1 MTEELI
7 QGSPEWLAARC
18 GKVTASK
25 IADLMAR
32 TKSGYGASRANYMA
46 ELICETLTG
55 QPTESYM
62 NAAMQRGTEKE
73 PDARAAY
80 ELATDADVV
89 TVGFVPHPGI
99 AEAGC
104 SPDGLVGEYGL
115 VEIKA
120 PDTATHIETL
130 LSGAV
135 ADKYV
140 KQMQFQ
146 MACTGRLWCD
156 FVSFDDRLPGS
167 MRLFIKRV
175 ERDDKLI
182 AEIENEIAAFLME
195 LNGKLAQLRAKY
207 ERRQEAA

>member
-7 QGSPEWLAARC
+7 QGKPRVAC
-18 GKVTASK
+18 GAMRQRSASK

-32 TKSGYGASRANYMA
+32 TKSGYGASRGITWP

-104 SPDGLVGEYGL
+104 SPDGLVGEYGSSRSRRRTRQ
-115 VEIKA
+115 
-120 PDTATHIETL
+120 PT
-130 LSGAV
+130 SRRFFRGAV
-135 ADKYV
+135 ADKYTSNKCSSRWPARDV
-140 KQMQFQ
+140 YGAISFPSMI
-146 MACTGRLWCD
+146 ACQ
-156 FVSFDDRLPGS
+156 DRCGFS
-167 MRLFIKRV
+167 SSASSATT
-175 ERDDKLI
+175 KLI
-182 AEIENEIAAFLME
+182 AEIENEIAAFLMS
-195 LNGKLAQLRAKY
+195 
-207 ERRQEAA
+207 